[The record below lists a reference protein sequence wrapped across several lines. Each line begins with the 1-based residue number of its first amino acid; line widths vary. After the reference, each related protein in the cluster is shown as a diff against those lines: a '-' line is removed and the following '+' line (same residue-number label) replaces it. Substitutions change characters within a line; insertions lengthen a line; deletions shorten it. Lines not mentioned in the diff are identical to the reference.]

1 MWADSW
7 VWAVPYVQRLHL
19 PSTQQSALQQQSS
32 PQPVGQQQPS
42 LQQQQHDSAAWVA
55 AFLSAENGNMVRK
68 IEKKV
73 IDRPESHHGGPS
85 TTCLRG

>member
-1 MWADSW
+1 MGGT
-7 VWAVPYVQRLHL
+7 AVAAPYVQRLHL

-32 PQPVGQQQPS
+32 SQPVGQQQPS

-55 AFLSAENGNMVRK
+55 AFLSTENGNTVRK

-73 IDRPESHHGGPS
+73 IESRVAPWRPIHHSHEG
-85 TTCLRG
+85 RV